1 LQAPQRGKGEE
12 VPDVPAHG
20 AADPADRQTGRLR
33 IAPVS
38 GRGYRGCRL
47 VGEVDFTSSGPMQAT
62 LTSLILPSGGTVV
75 ADLTAVTFID
85 SSGLGALVQAHRI
98 ALERETRLLVVGSTP
113 VLRLLRVT
121 GLDTV
126 LDTYDSLDKA
136 VASITAPP

>member
-1 LQAPQRGKGEE
+1 M
-12 VPDVPAHG
+12 PDVPAPG
-20 AADPADRQTGRLR
+20 AADPADPQAAGLR
-33 IAPVS
+33 IASVS

-47 VGEVDFTSSGPMQAT
+47 AGEVDFTSSGPMQAT
-62 LTSLILPSGGTVV
+62 LTALILPGGGAVV

-85 SSGLGALVQAHRI
+85 SSGLGALVQAHRT

-136 VASITAPP
+136 VASISAPP